1 LNLPQLSMASNPSAR
16 LERDARSAAEGRNP
30 PLNILFVHSRMTE
43 VERCLKELRR
53 VYCTVNG
60 EAVSSLREF
69 GARLASRS
77 HNIVLAK
84 YPGHA
89 WPESQ
94 ALELLHLSKN
104 KIPLIFLGGTVE
116 RETVADYI
124 SRGAYDCIEMSHIS
138 YLPVAVHR
146 ALNEKSLREELDQA
160 RDCLRH
166 SEARYRALAGNL
178 TYGIV
183 HCDTKGKFLEVN
195 EAMVKMLGYASKEE
209 LLTLT
214 LTDELIQD
222 PGKWA
227 HLLGQSNQQDLVGPL
242 EIDWLRKDGTTLKV
256 RLSGQG
262 VRGEQGKL
270 NAYEVIFEDVTK
282 QRQREEDLRQQATRD
297 PLTGLSNI
305 RRLVEVLDCE
315 IKRSGR
321 TGQDFALLLFDLD
334 GLKRINDCYGHMTGS
349 HALRR
354 VADVLR
360 SCRDIDTA
368 ARYGGDEF
376 AVVLPETGA
385 KAAARVADRLCNAI
399 TNDGMRPKLSV
410 SVGVAIYPRDGERI
424 EALVHAADIVMYQM
438 KARKH
443 KLFDTK

>member
-1 LNLPQLSMASNPSAR
+1 MPSTPSAR
-16 LERDARSAAEGRNP
+16 LERDARSASEGRNL

-43 VERCLKELRR
+43 VERCLRELRR

-77 HNIVLAK
+77 HNIIVAK

-94 ALELLHLSKN
+94 TLQLLHLAKN

-116 RETVADYI
+116 PGTAADYI

-166 SEARYRALAGNL
+166 SEARYRALAGNP

-183 HCDTKGKFLEVN
+183 HCDIKGKFLEVN

-222 PGKWA
+222 PSKRA

-242 EIDWLRKDGTTLKV
+242 EIDWLRKNGTTLKV

-349 HALRR
+349 QALRR

-399 TNDGMRPKLSV
+399 TNDGMRPKVSV

-424 EALVHAADIVMYQM
+424 EALVHAADVVMYQM